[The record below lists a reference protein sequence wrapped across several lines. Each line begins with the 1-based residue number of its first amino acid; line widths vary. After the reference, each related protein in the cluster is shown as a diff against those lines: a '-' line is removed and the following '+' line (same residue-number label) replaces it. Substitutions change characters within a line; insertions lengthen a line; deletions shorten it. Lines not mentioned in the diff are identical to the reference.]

1 MSISRTS
8 IRTAVVES
16 LGMLLGIDAAGIVDG
31 DNLVKQLGLDSLN
44 AANCVVEI
52 EERLGTRVPE
62 GREGEL
68 VDVTTVG
75 ELIDR
80 LVAVFDDEHGD

>member
-1 MSISRTS
+1 MSISRAS

-16 LGMLLGIDAAGIVDG
+16 LSMLVGVDAARIADG
-31 DNLVKQLGLDSLN
+31 DHLVKQLGLDSLN
-44 AANCVVEI
+44 AASCVVEI
-52 EERLGTRVPE
+52 EQRLGTRVPE
-62 GREGEL
+62 GREGDL

-80 LVAVFDDEHGD
+80 LVGVFDDEHGD